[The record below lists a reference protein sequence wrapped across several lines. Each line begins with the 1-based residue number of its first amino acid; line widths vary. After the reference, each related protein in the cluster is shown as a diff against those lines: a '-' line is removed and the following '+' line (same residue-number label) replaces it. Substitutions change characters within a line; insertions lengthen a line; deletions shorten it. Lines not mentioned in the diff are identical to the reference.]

1 MKTILIA
8 ATTLLLASTAHSAI
22 IYFDIVGKGGAG
34 LLSTNENH
42 AMNSNFTP
50 GSGGEM
56 GAGIFF
62 DDITKVLTLN
72 FGWGSANGFTDL
84 SKVASAGHIHGP
96 TASGGVASF
105 TENAGVMIGLD
116 SGPTWNPSATNG
128 GVFNR
133 TITLTVAQ
141 ETALLDGKTYLNIHT
156 NATSGAPSINPAG
169 EIRGNLVIVPEPS
182 QALLSLLGLVML
194 GARRKR

>member
-1 MKTILIA
+1 MKSILIA

-34 LLSTNENH
+34 MLSTNENH
-42 AMNSNFTP
+42 VINGTP
-50 GSGGEM
+50 GTGGEM

-62 DDITKVLTLN
+62 DDVSKVLTLN
-72 FGWGSANGFTDL
+72 FGWGSANGFMDL

-133 TITLTVAQ
+133 TITLTGPQ
-141 ETALLDGKTYLNIHT
+141 EAALLAEKTYLNVHT
-156 NATSGAPSINPAG
+156 NATPGAAAINSAG